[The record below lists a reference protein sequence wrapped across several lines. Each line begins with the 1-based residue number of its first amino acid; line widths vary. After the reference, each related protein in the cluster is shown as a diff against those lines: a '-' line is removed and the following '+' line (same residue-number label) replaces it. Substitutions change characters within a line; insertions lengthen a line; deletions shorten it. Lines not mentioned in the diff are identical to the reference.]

1 MGMFEDRHFDEPF
14 LTQEDHSRMK
24 TMLLDPNKDLPLGI
38 SESVLQKATNL
49 YETCIVKI
57 RE

>member
-1 MGMFEDRHFDEPF
+1 MFEDRYFDEPF